1 MFDDFE
7 LLPCTEE
14 TVEKKFQKTLD
25 KFQFKETAKIQ
36 RSNFV
41 FNFRQTGPLTTF
53 LKERS
58 SCQ

>member
-1 MFDDFE
+1 MLDDFE
-7 LLPCTEE
+7 LFPRAEE

-41 FNFRQTGPLTTF
+41 FNFRQTGRLTTF
-53 LKERS
+53 LKETS
-58 SCQ
+58 SC